1 MELKERFLKY
11 VGFDTQSDPES
22 ETYPSTAKQLIL
34 LNYLAEEMKELG
46 LEDVEVDANGY
57 AMGTI
62 PATPGYE
69 DRPVI
74 GFISHVDTSPDMSG
88 ADIHPRIIEN
98 WGRYLSERAID
109 DDAGRF
115 SGVGFFQGAYLDHNR
130 RYDAVGSRR

>member
-62 PATPGYE
+62 PATPPAPRGTRP
-69 DRPVI
+69 DRTTPARRR
-74 GFISHVDTSPDMSG
+74 GWRRT
-88 ADIHPRIIEN
+88 
-98 WGRYLSERAID
+98 
-109 DDAGRF
+109 AGC
-115 SGVGFFQGAYLDHNR
+115 
-130 RYDAVGSRR
+130 

>member
-69 DRPVI
+69 
-74 GFISHVDTSPDMSG
+74 
-88 ADIHPRIIEN
+88 
-98 WGRYLSERAID
+98 WGRYPSP
-109 DDAGRF
+109 
-115 SGVGFFQGAYLDHNR
+115 YH
-130 RYDAVGSRR
+130 

>member
-98 WGRYLSERAID
+98 
-109 DDAGRF
+109 
-115 SGVGFFQGAYLDHNR
+115 
-130 RYDAVGSRR
+130 YDGGDICLNEQLTDRKSVV

>member
-62 PATPGYE
+62 PSSDVCSSDLVSLKITMGE
-69 DRPVI
+69 
-74 GFISHVDTSPDMSG
+74 ISV
-88 ADIHPRIIEN
+88 
-98 WGRYLSERAID
+98 
-109 DDAGRF
+109 
-115 SGVGFFQGAYLDHNR
+115 
-130 RYDAVGSRR
+130 

>member
-1 MELKERFLKY
+1 M
-11 VGFDTQSDPES
+11 
-22 ETYPSTAKQLIL
+22 IL

-98 WGRYLSERAID
+98 YDGGDICLNEQLTMTLAD
-109 DDAGRF
+109 FPELA
-115 SGVGFFQGAYLDHNR
+115 FFKGHTLITTDGTTLLGWQR
-130 RYDAVGSRR
+130 S